1 MEHSYQGRRTCAAC
15 QSCQLPVVR
24 WPAAKSDRRILDT
37 EDNSLHPLQ
46 DFGGRFGS
54 QLIAEG
60 IESAAD
66 HDTVRRLGVPLLQGY
81 LISRPVPLDQARSI
95 AGAPSLRISSMNA
108 VAAAPPPHLS

>member
-1 MEHSYQGRRTCAAC
+1 MIFDVAPDYLKMDAYFVQGCTDDPRRQAV
-15 QSCQLPVVR
+15 L
-24 WPAAKSDRRILDT
+24 
-37 EDNSLHPLQ
+37 SLLQ

-81 LISRPVPLDQARSI
+81 LISRPVPLDQARLI

-108 VAAAPPPHLS
+108 VEAAPPPHLS